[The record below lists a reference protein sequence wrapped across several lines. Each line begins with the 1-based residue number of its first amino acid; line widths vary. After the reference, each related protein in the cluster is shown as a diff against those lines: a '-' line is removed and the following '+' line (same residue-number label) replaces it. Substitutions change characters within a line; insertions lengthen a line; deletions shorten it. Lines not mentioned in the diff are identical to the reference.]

1 MSSRDYDDFKDVFN
15 YIGVQHNVFYGTI
28 EELSE
33 QLINR
38 RGNIRESVV
47 NVISSNKAPVRK
59 AEKEL
64 RPSVLFIDEVDVFF
78 EK

>member
-1 MSSRDYDDFKDVFN
+1 LSSRDYDDFKDVFN
-15 YIGVQHNVFYGTI
+15 TLGVQHNVFYGTI

-38 RGNIRESVV
+38 RGNIRESVR
-47 NVISSNKAPVRK
+47 NVVSSNKAPARK